1 MGAVCGGGG
10 AVGKER
16 ELRKTD
22 LAASYGNGDKEGGE
36 DGQEGINDQRG
47 SSREREG
54 FEGRRKS
61 GR

>member
-1 MGAVCGGGG
+1 MGAVGE
-10 AVGKER
+10 ER

-47 SSREREG
+47 SSRERER